1 MKHDVNGWKF
11 LEARLNNFPESRN
24 VFDAVFGR
32 DIDRELIAKGIHL
45 LGIRQIQQLII
56 GLHLNKKHSGEFY
69 NQLITAR
76 SAAGCEHDLEEL
88 KHAFC
93 NLHQERT
100 SAIPCAEIDV
110 LWHYQPLNETLHN
123 FMKRVS
129 VASYS
134 GVHTPG
140 ACALRVTNC
149 RMTAVLGITPGSM
162 IIVDGTTPAAPTELA
177 LFQSHNRRLFVG
189 KTFDSNP
196 ARIKWTAPVLQL
208 RLKP

>member
-11 LEARLNNFPESRN
+11 LENRLNNFPESRN

-32 DIDRELIAKGIHL
+32 DIDHELIASGIHL

-56 GLHLNKKHSGEFY
+56 GLHLSKKHSSDFY
-69 NQLITAR
+69 NQVITGR
-76 SAAGCEHDLEEL
+76 SAAGCRHELEEL
-88 KHAFC
+88 KQAFC
-93 NLHQERT
+93 DLHRERT
-100 SAIPCAEIDV
+100 VDIPCAEIDV
-110 LWHYQPLNETLHN
+110 LWHYQPLNETLYS

-129 VASYS
+129 VASYP
-134 GVHTPG
+134 GVHAQG

-162 IIVDGTTPAAPTELA
+162 IIVDGTTPALPTELA

-189 KTFDSNP
+189 KTSDSNS
-196 ARIKWTAPVLQL
+196 ARIKWTAPVLQM

>member
-11 LEARLNNFPESRN
+11 LENRLNNFPESRN

-32 DIDRELIAKGIHL
+32 DIDHELIARGIHL

-56 GLHLNKKHSGEFY
+56 GLHLSKKHSSDFY
-69 NQLITAR
+69 NQVITGR
-76 SAAGCEHDLEEL
+76 SAAGCLHDLEEL
-88 KHAFC
+88 KQAFC
-93 NLHQERT
+93 DLHRERT
-100 SAIPCAEIDV
+100 IDIPCAEIDV
-110 LWHYQPLNETLHN
+110 LWHYQPLNETLYS

-129 VASYS
+129 VASYP
-134 GVHTPG
+134 GIHAQG
-140 ACALRVTNC
+140 ACALRVTSC

-162 IIVDGTTPAAPTELA
+162 IIVDGTTPALPTELA

-189 KTFDSNP
+189 KTSDSNP
-196 ARIKWTAPVLQL
+196 ARIKWTAPVLQM